1 MFPHTFSLLTTSVW
15 KLVTVFHVLI
25 DTTFV
30 RAATVAIND
39 AVVFSHT
46 HTDPCWGIR
55 PLHHKFRNQST
66 SQRSRFHPKETR
78 QGNGTPGL
86 QLSHNIQFRSRV
98 VSHQNAHPVRVRQC
112 SRTSPWVPIG
122 QCVAHGN
129 AEFLQTMPGFV
140 LRLVR
145 LILISV
151 LLCLLHHPINFGLRQ
166 LPF

>member
-78 QGNGTPGL
+78 QGNEL
-86 QLSHNIQFRSRV
+86 QGSSCRTTFNFAQESLVIRMRTLF
-98 VSHQNAHPVRVRQC
+98 VSVSALELLR
-112 SRTSPWVPIG
+112 
-122 QCVAHGN
+122 
-129 AEFLQTMPGFV
+129 GFPSV
-140 LRLVR
+140 
-145 LILISV
+145 SV
-151 LLCLLHHPINFGLRQ
+151 LHMVTRNFSKPCLASYFDSFASSSSRYFSVSCTIRSISD
-166 LPF
+166 